1 MLRCLTLAFIFCL
14 FTAPAFAVDS
24 WLRYKSAVSPY
35 VLTDNVGIGIRIPTQ
50 RLDVDGAVKATTYYG
65 DGSHLTG
72 VGGAAAWGSITGTV
86 TAQTDLGIYAL
97 DSDLAA
103 YVPRVDAAMY
113 ASSATAPLYLTSG
126 NMTIDVSGL
135 GGAETDP
142 VWTADKAGYVTEVE
156 GSVYVTKGTLTNTKW
171 CVTDGLVVNCTQDA
185 PTGSGLSYG
194 QVQRLIAIGD

>member
-1 MLRCLTLAFIFCL
+1 MLRCLTLALIFCL

-72 VGGAAAWGSITGTV
+72 VVDPALYVTSATAPLYVTSGNVTIDVSGLGGSAAWGSITGTV

-97 DSDLAA
+97 DSDLAS
-103 YVPRVDAAMY
+103 YVPRVDAAM
-113 ASSATAPLYLTSG
+113 
-126 NMTIDVSGL
+126 
-135 GGAETDP
+135 
-142 VWTADKAGYVTEVE
+142 
-156 GSVYVTKGTLTNTKW
+156 YVTKGTLTNTKW